1 MKIFL
6 IKTCIIFFLIFITF
20 KLTIGSVVRNVEK
33 KLDTYTSREQVILL
47 KEKVREE
54 ILKGT
59 TKDRILSKEDAKLMK
74 NFLQKLQ
81 KEIGSE

>member
-1 MKIFL
+1 MENKL
-6 IKTCIIFFLIFITF
+6 IIGIIASVIIGLTSWNLKETYEISKTI
-20 KLTIGSVVRNVEK
+20 V
-33 KLDTYTSREQVILL
+33 LL

-81 KEIGSE
+81 KEIYNE